1 MKGLTLFL
9 SLFFIIPASA
19 QNLTSVQTECTHVRS
34 DSARPESAKPYETK
48 IGKDMV
54 CHPGALNPTPVQP
67 LLKLGDR
74 PVDHSVVPKIDSPPP
89 LPVKTA
95 FINAGG

>member
-9 SLFFIIPASA
+9 SLFFVIPTCA
-19 QNLTSVQTECTHVRS
+19 QNLTSVQTECTHARS
-34 DSARPESAKPYETK
+34 DSTRPQPPKLNETK
-48 IGKDMV
+48 LGKDMV
-54 CHPGALNPTPVQP
+54 CHPGALNPTPVRP

-89 LPVKTA
+89 VPVKTT
-95 FINAGG
+95 FINPGG

>member
-1 MKGLTLFL
+1 MKALTLFL
-9 SLFFIIPASA
+9 SLFFVIPTFA
-19 QNLTSVQTECTHVRS
+19 QNLTSVQTEYAHTRS
-34 DSARPESAKPYETK
+34 DPARPESAKSYETK
-48 IGKDMV
+48 IGKDLV

-67 LLKLGDR
+67 PLKLGDR

-95 FINAGG
+95 FINPGG